1 MKNKTYKAIQII
13 EYVLGIGAWISFL
26 FWIYDIYLNI
36 LSYNEVYS
44 APWYIE
50 LTFMTHTAL
59 IIYLLFVLS
68 CLIFRQIR
76 KNKGLPK
83 FKLRYLL
90 NMKRH
95 PFLFSIMIVLGIFI
109 TIGFLIISAQPIILY
124 HPNHSSYAY
133 EKLRVLDKYDTF
145 EIEDEEQRLIYRGFG
160 KIDEDQVLPT
170 IIYFAGNGES
180 SAQTFYYMNQ
190 EHIFDYF
197 EGYQFIMIDYPG
209 YGLSDGKPH
218 DDSMKEMSEVV
229 YEYIKDL
236 DYVDHDHVYIYG
248 YSIGTGVA
256 TYIASKYDVKG
267 LILIAPYSSITDL
280 FNTYLPIFKGVF
292 SKLIVEEFDSLS
304 FAKNVDV
311 APLIVASKTDQTIPF
326 HLSEKLSFEF
336 NQIYEFYAIDQ
347 TAHNEFLDR
356 EEVLLK
362 IFEYLEQ
369 N

>member
-1 MKNKTYKAIQII
+1 MKNNKFKTIQIV
-13 EYVLGIGAWISFL
+13 EYVLKVSALISFL
-26 FWIYDIYLNI
+26 FWVYDIYLSI
-36 LSYNEVYS
+36 LSYDETYS

-50 LTFMTHTAL
+50 LTLMTHVAL
-59 IIYLLFVLS
+59 IIYGSLVVS
-68 CLIFRQIR
+68 YLIIKKIR

-83 FKLRYLL
+83 FKLRYLFKM
-90 NMKRH
+90 NEH
-95 PFLFSIMIVLGIFI
+95 PYTLWMMSVLSIFMI
-109 TIGFLIISAQPIILY
+109 IGLLIVGAQPILLY

-133 EKLRVLDKYDTF
+133 EKLMSLDQYDTF
-145 EIEDEEQRLIYRGFG
+145 EIEDKDQGLTYRGFG

-180 SAQTFYYMNQ
+180 SAQTFYYMVQ
-190 EHIFDYF
+190 EHIFDYY

-209 YGLSDGKPH
+209 YGLSEGKPR
-218 DDSMKEMSEVV
+218 DDSMIKMSKVV
-229 YEYIKDL
+229 YDYVKNL
-236 DYVDHDHVYIYG
+236 DYVDHDQLYIHG

-256 TYIASKYDVKG
+256 TYIASTCDVKG

-292 SKLIVEEFDSLS
+292 SKLVVEEFDSLS
-304 FAKNVDV
+304 YAKNVDIP
-311 APLIVASKTDQTIPF
+311 PLIIASETDQTIPF

-336 NQIYEFYAIDQ
+336 NQLYEFYAIDQ

-362 IFEYLEQ
+362 ILEYLEQ